1 MSLVRVSTYS
11 GNSQISESNKG
22 GFLTAKTRTSIAA
35 ASGMAGG
42 VGATVAECSGQ

>member
-1 MSLVRVSTYS
+1 MSLVRVSPYS

-35 ASGMAGG
+35 ASGIAGA
-42 VGATVAECSGQ
+42 GATAAECSGQ